1 MALSGHSFTADRRW
15 PAELDLV
22 FAPQGG
28 RSVLKKLTF
37 TGPLRVQRLFYPE
50 GPEGPYP
57 ARPGHCYLLHPP
69 GGLVSGDD
77 LAIKVLVEPGA
88 HLLLTTP
95 SAGKI
100 YRADSLAVP
109 QRQEVRLTITGAA
122 LEWLPRETIIFPGA
136 RAELTTRVS
145 LTGPGRF
152 LGWDLTILGCA
163 AGGQAW
169 DKGSLKQEFRLE
181 REGRPLLW
189 DRLDLTAGSPLAE
202 GLFGLGRAS
211 LLMTFWAAGLAEDEM
226 ALTTA
231 IGRLKE
237 ALAGF
242 SGRAGATYRPGVALM
257 RYLGHDHQE
266 AMALGQTAW
275 RLLRPALLGREPHQP
290 RLWRL

>member
-1 MALSGHSFTADRRW
+1 MARSGHGFTADRRW

-28 RSVLKKLTF
+28 RSVLKKLAF
-37 TGPLRVQRLFYPE
+37 TGPLRVQRMFYPE
-50 GPEGPYP
+50 EPGGSYP
-57 ARPGHCYLLHPP
+57 ARPAHCYLLHPP

-77 LAIKVLVEPGA
+77 LAIKARVEPGA
-88 HLLLTTP
+88 QVLLTTP

-109 QRQEVRLTITGAA
+109 QRQEARLTITGGA

-136 RAELTTRVS
+136 RAELATRVS

-152 LGWDLTILGCA
+152 LGWDLTILGCP
-163 AGGQAW
+163 AGGRAW
-169 DKGSLKQEFRLE
+169 DQGSLKQEFRLE
-181 REGRPLLW
+181 REGRPLVF
-189 DRLDLTAGSPLAE
+189 DRLDLAAGSPLVD

-211 LLMTFWAAGLAEDEM
+211 ILMTFWAAGLAEDET
-226 ALTTA
+226 ALTA
-231 IGRLKE
+231 AVSRLKE
-237 ALAGF
+237 YLADF

-266 AMALGQTAW
+266 ALILGQTAW
-275 RLLRPALLGREPHQP
+275 RLLRPALLGLEPHQP